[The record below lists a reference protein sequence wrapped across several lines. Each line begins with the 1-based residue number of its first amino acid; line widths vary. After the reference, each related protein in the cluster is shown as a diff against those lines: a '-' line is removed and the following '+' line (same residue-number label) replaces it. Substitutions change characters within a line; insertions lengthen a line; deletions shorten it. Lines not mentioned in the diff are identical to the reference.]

1 MYKQTLCKI
10 IKPINTANC
19 EIGLE
24 LFSSEHKNLSKDHII
39 EVYPLSESMSWEE
52 GTQRYDANPP
62 STTTGSFQAA
72 NGATWIYRNE
82 STGSAWPTGSGVGGG
97 QYPAWV
103 DGTDA
108 AVLSDSFNI
117 SSGTDNGTGDYTYAF
132 SNSLSRVNYS
142 MPMGGLYAALQ
153 GTFAQATGSCRLKS
167 FGRADSLTAEDE
179 VNFFAI
185 FGDLA

>member
-1 MYKQTLCKI
+1 MSISHGTIAFDTLTTSDQVKSGTEKSI
-10 IKPINTANC
+10 DTSY
-19 EIGLE
+19 
-24 LFSSEHKNLSKDHII
+24 LF
-39 EVYPLSESMSWEE
+39 
-52 GTQRYDANPP
+52 
-62 STTTGSFQAA
+62 
-72 NGATWIYRNE
+72 NGVAK
-82 STGSAWPTGSGVGGG
+82 V
-97 QYPAWV
+97 WV

-132 SNSLSRVNYS
+132 SNSLSSVNYS